1 MSASPAGFEKRASQG
16 VLDRQV
22 GRSVF
27 GKDAA
32 LYDRARSAYP
42 DELFAAIAAR
52 VPAGPRVLE
61 IGPGT
66 GLATRGLIGLG
77 PSRLVLVEPDAG
89 MARFLADRF
98 PPPQAEVV
106 CAPFLEAPVDG
117 PFDLAACAAAF
128 HWLEPEAAFAR
139 ILTLLA
145 DGGICALWWNSY
157 FGHGLPDPFGEAVL
171 AFLHDHDVALPPSYV
186 GGRHYAFDKEHH
198 SGAMAAAGLL
208 DVQRAVY
215 SRSRTCTPQ
224 QACDLYATFSFIE
237 VLDADRRRFILD
249 GIARIIEDDFSGE
262 ATAICATA
270 LYTALA
276 PSR

>member
-1 MSASPAGFEKRASQG
+1 MSASPGGLEKRAPRG

-52 VPAGPRVLE
+52 VPARPRVLE
-61 IGPGT
+61 IGSGT
-66 GLATRGLIGLG
+66 GLATRGLTGLG

-89 MARFLADRF
+89 MARFLGDRF

-106 CAPFLEAPVDG
+106 CAPFLEAPVEG

-139 ILTLLA
+139 ILALLA
-145 DGGICALWWNSY
+145 DGGTCALWWNSY
-157 FGHGLPDPFGEAVL
+157 FGHGFPDPFGEAVL
-171 AFLHDHDVALPPSYV
+171 AFLRDQDVALPPSYV
-186 GGRHYAFDKEHH
+186 GGRHYAFDKAHH
-198 SGAMAAAGLL
+198 TGAMAAAGLL
-208 DVQRAVY
+208 DVQSTVY

-224 QACDLYATFSFIE
+224 QARDLYATFSFIE
-237 VLDADRRRFILD
+237 ILDADQKASVLD
-249 GIARIIEDDFSGE
+249 GIASIIKDDFSGE
-262 ATAICATA
+262 AVAVCATA

-276 PSR
+276 S